1 MGTTISGIRLQLDP
15 CKKYQHCE
23 LKDMVIAMG
32 KLPSCI
38 DLNSPKSLI
47 NQVVAAC
54 NIVDTR
60 NHLFL
65 YEVDK
70 YGSWQAEKLQQ
81 EIFGCALRG
90 EPTKY
95 WDIRHAIGVMSRNV
109 GGDYEA
115 IYFYADGTIVVIG
128 KWDNHIFH
136 MDG

>member
-15 CKKYQHCE
+15 CKQYQHCE

-38 DLNSPKSLI
+38 DLNNPKSLI
-47 NQVVAAC
+47 HQVVAVC
-54 NIVDTR
+54 NIVDPR

-65 YEVDK
+65 SEIDK
-70 YGSWQAEKLQQ
+70 DGTWEKVTTLSNVVIGSSIKH
-81 EIFGCALRG
+81 IV
-90 EPTKY
+90 Y
-95 WDIRHAIGVMSRNV
+95 AIGVISRDV

>member
-15 CKKYQHCE
+15 CKQYQHCE

-38 DLNSPKSLI
+38 DLNNPKSLI
-47 NQVVAAC
+47 HQVVAVC
-54 NIVDTR
+54 NIVDPR

-65 YEVDK
+65 PEVDK
-70 YGSWQAEKLQQ
+70 DGTWLYFDFKVLDRDTR
-81 EIFGCALRG
+81 L
-90 EPTKY
+90 TKTNY
-95 WDIRHAIGVMSRNV
+95 ELRHAIGVMSRNV

>member
-15 CKKYQHCE
+15 CKQYQHCE

-38 DLNSPKSLI
+38 DLNNPKSLI
-47 NQVVAAC
+47 HQVVAAC
-54 NIVDTR
+54 NIVDPR
-60 NHLFL
+60 NHLFVHDIDKDGCWSKIDINIL
-65 YEVDK
+65 NKAVGVGSSHYESH
-70 YGSWQAEKLQQ
+70 Y
-81 EIFGCALRG
+81 
-90 EPTKY
+90 
-95 WDIRHAIGVMSRNV
+95 AIGVMSRDI

>member
-15 CKKYQHCE
+15 CKQYQHCE
-23 LKDMVIAMG
+23 LRDMVIAMG

-38 DLNSPKSLI
+38 DLNNPKSLI
-47 NQVVAAC
+47 HQVVAVC
-54 NIVDTR
+54 NIVDPR

-65 YEVDK
+65 SEIDK
-70 YGSWQAEKLQQ
+70 DGTWEKVTTLSNVVTGSSIKH
-81 EIFGCALRG
+81 IV
-90 EPTKY
+90 Y
-95 WDIRHAIGVMSRNV
+95 AIGVISRDV